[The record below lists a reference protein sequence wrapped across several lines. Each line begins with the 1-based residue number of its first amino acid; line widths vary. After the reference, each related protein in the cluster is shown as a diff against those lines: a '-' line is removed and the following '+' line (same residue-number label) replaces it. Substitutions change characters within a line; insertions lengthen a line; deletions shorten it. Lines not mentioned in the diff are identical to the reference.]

1 MAALIIYE
9 KLSKGRCAS
18 EKGAAAMELALL
30 LPIFALI
37 IGGVLDFGHAW
48 YLQHCLNNAS
58 REGARFG
65 IRYQATGETRTCP
78 TAAEIEKVV
87 KDYLKKF
94 GFDEDEV
101 TVTRSLAACHA
112 GNDLTVT
119 VTASKPW
126 FLLGPL
132 VGLRDTTL
140 VAATTMK
147 LE

>member
-1 MAALIIYE
+1 MNPATPYR
-9 KLSKGRCAS
+9 KGGN
-18 EKGAAAMELALL
+18 GAAAMELALL

-65 IRYQATGETRTCP
+65 IRYQSGGIDRACP
-78 TAAEIEKVV
+78 TKDEIEKVV
-87 KDYLKKF
+87 KDYLEKF
-94 GFDEDEV
+94 GFDRDEV
-101 TVTRSLAACHA
+101 TVTRSLAACEA
-112 GNDLTVT
+112 GRDLTVT
-119 VTASKPW
+119 VQASKSW

-132 VGLRDTTL
+132 VGLPDTDL